1 MRGASLHWL
10 VISLGPGFALGKE
23 GEKNRRGRKKI
34 SANEASP
41 ELPRTQTSLS
51 MCAQRKAGRRQRASP
66 AVCTLPMVPCGSSP
80 VTRFALASAMRKT
93 KRLRRRLNPEV
104 VWRRERVADALFP
117 SPGHRSARFARRYF
131 SCLTK
136 FDPVFCLCSPL

>member
-51 MCAQRKAGRRQRASP
+51 MCAQRKAGRRQRARR
-66 AVCTLPMVPCGSSP
+66 
-80 VTRFALASAMRKT
+80 RFAC
-93 KRLRRRLNPEV
+93 RLYPSHGPLRFITSHSFRARLCHAKNEAPEEEAEPRGSV
-104 VWRRERVADALFP
+104 ETGKGGGRPFSLPRPPLGSFRSPIFFLF
-117 SPGHRSARFARRYF
+117 
-131 SCLTK
+131 
-136 FDPVFCLCSPL
+136 DQI